1 MVEFE
6 TNRQLTHLLIAVQ
19 PPGGTLSARH
29 RSSGVD
35 PPNQPRTTMH
45 PITTRYESLPEGHF
59 HRKATFDKDLR
70 PGELAGA
77 VRGAKAGDREAV
89 RYLYLRFSP
98 NVFGYARSIIRD
110 EHEAEDI
117 TQQVFARLMTAL
129 PRYEERGAPF
139 SAWILRITHNTAI
152 DHMRRRLVL
161 CDETTVSEESD
172 DERSRELSTA
182 LRDALEELPET
193 QREVVVLRHLGG
205 YSPGEI
211 AGAIGRSQD
220 SVHGLHHRARR
231 ALRQRLE
238 HTESAPMVAA
248 A

>member
-1 MVEFE
+1 
-6 TNRQLTHLLIAVQ
+6 
-19 PPGGTLSARH
+19 
-29 RSSGVD
+29 
-35 PPNQPRTTMH
+35 MH
-45 PITTRYESLPEGHF
+45 PITTRYSGLADGRF
-59 HRKATFDKDLR
+59 HRRASFDKDLR
-70 PGELAGA
+70 PGELAA
-77 VRGAKAGDREAV
+77 AIAQAKAGDGEAV
-89 RYLYLRFSP
+89 RYLYLRFAP
-98 NVFGYARSIIRD
+98 NVYGYARSLVRD
-110 EHEAEDI
+110 EHEAEDV

-129 PRYEERGAPF
+129 KRYEDRGVPF
-139 SAWILRITHNTAI
+139 SAWILRITHNMAI

-161 CDETTVSEESD
+161 CDESTVPEESD
-172 DERSRELSTA
+172 DERSREISTA

>member
-1 MVEFE
+1 M
-6 TNRQLTHLLIAVQ
+6 
-19 PPGGTLSARH
+19 
-29 RSSGVD
+29 
-35 PPNQPRTTMH
+35 NQPRTTMH
-45 PITTRYESLPEGHF
+45 PITSRYDSLPEGRF
-59 HRKATFDKDLR
+59 HRKATFDEDIR

-77 VRGAKAGDREAV
+77 ARRAKAGDREGV

-98 NVFGYARSIIRD
+98 NVFSYARSIIRD

-117 TQQVFARLMTAL
+117 TQQVFARLMTAI
-129 PRYEERGAPF
+129 PRYEDRGVPF
-139 SAWILRITHNTAI
+139 SAWILRITHNMAI

-161 CDETTVSEESD
+161 CDETTLPEDCD
-172 DERSRELSTA
+172 DERSREISSA

-193 QREVVVLRHLGG
+193 QRQVVVMRHLGG

-211 AGAIGRSQD
+211 AGTIGRSQD

-248 A
+248 V

>member
-1 MVEFE
+1 
-6 TNRQLTHLLIAVQ
+6 
-19 PPGGTLSARH
+19 
-29 RSSGVD
+29 
-35 PPNQPRTTMH
+35 MH
-45 PITTRYESLPEGHF
+45 PITTRYSGLSDGRF
-59 HRKATFDKDLR
+59 HRRASFDKDLR
-70 PGELAGA
+70 PGELAA
-77 VRGAKAGDREAV
+77 AIAQAKAGDSEAV
-89 RYLYLRFSP
+89 RYLYLRFAP
-98 NVFGYARSIIRD
+98 NVYGYARSLVRD
-110 EHEAEDI
+110 EHEAEDV

-129 PRYEERGAPF
+129 KRYEDRGVPF
-139 SAWILRITHNTAI
+139 SAWILRITHNMAI

-161 CDETTVSEESD
+161 CDETTIPEESD
-172 DERSRELSTA
+172 DERAREINSA

-193 QREVVVLRHLGG
+193 QRDVVVMRHLGG